1 MAEFYQQYG
10 TEAKCR
16 KALYRSRR
24 PHGFRCPACGDRR
37 RLVFRRGAQMWYQ
50 CRACGHP
57 TTLTAGTLL
66 QDTQLPLTKWFL
78 AMHLLTS
85 TKTNLAALELMRH
98 LDVCYRTAW
107 RLKQKVMQA
116 MLEREEPRHL
126 DGFVQVDDAYLGA

>member
-1 MAEFYQQYG
+1 
-10 TEAKCR
+10 
-16 KALYRSRR
+16 
-24 PHGFRCPACGDRR
+24 
-37 RLVFRRGAQMWYQ
+37 MWYQ